1 MTKKADIGSK
11 RLISLAPD
19 NWARWLTQQP
29 DVQVQEFLSSEFQWL
44 SRANDVLLKV

>member
-29 DVQVQEFLSSEFQWL
+29 DVQAQEFLELRISMGESCLTMF
-44 SRANDVLLKV
+44 S